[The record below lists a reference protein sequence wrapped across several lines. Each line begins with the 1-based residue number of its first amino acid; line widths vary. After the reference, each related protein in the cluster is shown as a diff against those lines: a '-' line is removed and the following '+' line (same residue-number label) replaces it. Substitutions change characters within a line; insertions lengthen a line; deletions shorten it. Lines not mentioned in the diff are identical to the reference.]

1 MNLDLKKMTILN
13 EKSTALEVIDTF
25 NTDLTGY
32 DVIITGA
39 NSGNI
44 INFVIG
50 IKNIKM
56 FLKYKGIGVE
66 TAKALA
72 KAGARCLIT
81 GRDVER
87 AQQAINEIK
96 ESTGNSNIESE
107 KLELDSLESINKFV
121 KNYLAKNRPLHILI
135 KYNFIILINNIIFS
149 F

>member
-13 EKSTALEVIDTF
+13 EKSTALEVIEAF
-25 NTDLTGY
+25 NTNLTDY
-32 DVIITGA
+32 DVIITGG
-39 NSGNI
+39 NS
-44 INFVIG
+44 
-50 IKNIKM
+50 
-56 FLKYKGIGVE
+56 GIGVD

-72 KAGARCLIT
+72 KAGARCIIT

-96 ESTGNSNIESE
+96 ESTGNSNIEFE
-107 KLELDSLESINKFV
+107 KLELDSLESINEFV